1 MAACKNKVFKK
12 EFRLSGSGGQ
22 GLLTA
27 GLILAQAAADD
38 GYNVTQ
44 TQSYGAA
51 SRGGSSRADVVVSN
65 KAIHYPEATRFDA
78 LVSLTQESYDKF
90 MPKLCDDGVLIIDTF
105 FVKTY
110 NYTDQKVYALPFTK
124 IAIEKLG
131 SALPTN
137 ILALSFLVL
146 ATGIVTEKTLKE
158 AIKNFKPQYAE
169 SNLKAMRLAKKLLG
183 EYKEPVQDL
192 S

>member
-1 MAACKNKVFKK
+1 MACNKEKVFK
-12 EFRLSGSGGQ
+12 EEIRLSGSGGQ

-27 GLILAQAAADD
+27 GLILAQAAADE

-51 SRGGSSRADVVVSN
+51 SRGGSSRSDVIISN
-65 KAIHYPEATRFDA
+65 KMIHYPEATRFDA
-78 LVSLTQESYDKF
+78 LVALTQESCDKF
-90 MPKLCDDGVLIIDTF
+90 LPSLCDTGVLIVDTV

-110 NYTDQKVYALPFTK
+110 NYTEQKVYALPLTE

-137 ILALSFLVL
+137 ILALSFLVY
-146 ATGIVTEKTLKE
+146 ATNIVSEKTLKE
-158 AIKNFKPQYAE
+158 AIKNFKPQFAE
-169 SNLKAMRLAKKLLG
+169 SNLKAMRLAKKLLN
-183 EYKEPVQDL
+183 EYNEGMQD
-192 S
+192 